1 MMIYENKIFH
11 IEKFGEPTFLRLRL
25 IKETEIKEHFSIYSE
40 VDDA

>member
-11 IEKFGEPTFLRLRL
+11 IEKFGELTFLRLRL
-25 IKETEIKEHFSIYSE
+25 TEIKEHFSIYSE